1 MWSAANGPRKWEL
14 TMAKRFS
21 VPLVLLSAA
30 LGALVTLVFVNC
42 RGEHRVPPDAQAKS
56 TPPGGSILATPSQPP
71 ASSRTADERNTIEV
85 FAKTGA
91 SCVFVTQRQVI
102 VDYFAGRLHDV
113 PAGSGSGFVWDR
125 DGHVVTNFH
134 VIAEAQ
140 TLTVTMHDQKT
151 YQANVVGAEPRKD
164 IAVLH
169 IDAPAEALV
178 PVPHYTGRFDVQV
191 GEKVI
196 AIGNPFGLDQTL
208 TTGVV
213 SALGRQVEGIGG
225 VTIRQMIQTDAA
237 INPGNSG
244 GPLLDSSGHL
254 IGMNTMIY
262 SRSGASAGIGF
273 AVPAQTISRVV
284 SQLIKYGKV
293 KQVGIGIEIDPSQ
306 RIERR
311 LGIQGVVVIDVLPNG
326 PAAKAGV
333 HGLSQGPSGLRLGDT
348 IVAIDGKSIKDYDD
362 LYNTLDGRRPGE
374 TVKVALLRDNRK
386 VTLDLK
392 LVPIQ

>member
-1 MWSAANGPRKWEL
+1 
-14 TMAKRFS
+14 MAKRFS

>member
-1 MWSAANGPRKWEL
+1 
-14 TMAKRFS
+14 MAKRFS

-42 RGEHRVPPDAQAKS
+42 RGEHRIPPDAQAKS
-56 TPPGGSILATPSQPP
+56 TPPGASPLAAPSQPP

-151 YQANVVGAEPRKD
+151 YQASVVGAEPRKD

-254 IGMNTMIY
+254 IGMNTMIF

-374 TVKVALLRDNRK
+374 TVKVVLLRDNRK